1 MKVAIMGAG
10 LAGLSCSVLLEQ
22 YGVLPDIYEA
32 QYKIG
37 ARFTNGEAIMNILD
51 FPVEDCF
58 NYLDRKYEVKLNPI
72 NTLESLVIHGPK
84 DSALIEGNLG
94 YITARGNH
102 PHALEVQ
109 LGDISKAPVFTNNYY
124 TIDDLKAKYDVIVVA
139 TGNSNEPKRQRIWE
153 TDIVANIIGASIR
166 GTFNPHQ
173 AEVWLNDSYAPQG
186 YCFLLPY
193 HNNIASLCIAVP
205 GTAGVNLELLWQK
218 FLESLHFE
226 FNVKDTFTLHSFEI
240 GRNKTLVTENLMFV
254 GNAGGF
260 VMPFLGFGQF
270 TSMLSGFEAA
280 IAIANGNMQSYIDA
294 MQPLI
299 DSYYPSLKMRRVLA
313 GMNNNKYNLLIKI
326 LQNKYANTTFSKF
339 PIPILKLVANVI
351 DPFIARNSELN

>member
-1 MKVAIMGAG
+1 MGAG
-10 LAGLSCSVLLEQ
+10 LAGLACAVLLEQ
-22 YGVLPDIYEA
+22 YGIVPDIYEA

-58 NYLDRKYEVKLNPI
+58 SYLEQKYKVKLQPI
-72 NTLESLVIHGPK
+72 NSLTSLVVHGPE
-84 DSALIEGNLG
+84 DAALITGELG

-102 PHALEVQ
+102 PRALEVQ

-124 TIDDLKAKYDVIVVA
+124 TIDDLKGRYDVVVVA
-139 TGNSNEPKRQRIWE
+139 TGNSNEAKRQQLWE
-153 TDIVANIIGASIR
+153 TDIVANLIGASIR
-166 GTFNPHQ
+166 GNFSPQQ
-173 AEVWLNDSYAPQG
+173 AEVWLNDDYAPQG

-193 HNNIASLCIAVP
+193 HRNVASLCLAVP
-205 GTAGVNLELLWQK
+205 GTEGVNLELLWQK
-218 FLESLHFE
+218 FLACLDFKFTIH
-226 FNVKDTFTLHSFEI
+226 DTFTLHSFEI
-240 GRNKTLVTENLMFV
+240 GRNKALVTDNLIFV
-254 GNAGGF
+254 GQAGGF

-280 IAIANGNMQSYIDA
+280 IAIAGGNLPSYIAA

-313 GMNNNKYNLLIKI
+313 GLNNHQYNLLIKL
-326 LQNKYANTTFSKF
+326 LQNKYANTAFSKF
-339 PIPILKLVANVI
+339 PLPILKTAASVL
-351 DPFIARNSELN
+351 DPLIAGNPAKN